1 MLLQAFK
8 VCYSMVAQTPRPV
21 GAYYGAFGCAQRA
34 RFQTLNMPYF
44 GCSHGHVLARSWE
57 AACTDIYAN
66 RRIYN
71 QDKRQPPPYYEYKVA
86 EDHVSG
92 PLQELLVPVNVF
104 QQIRISRVLSKI
116 APQNKIHLR

>member
-1 MLLQAFK
+1 MGPF
-8 VCYSMVAQTPRPV
+8 R
-21 GAYYGAFGCAQRA
+21 CAQRA

-44 GCSHGHVLARSWE
+44 GCSYGQVLARSWE

-66 RRIYN
+66 RRILH
-71 QDKRQPPPYYEYKVA
+71 QDKRQPPPYKVA

-104 QQIRISRVLSKI
+104 PSRVLSKI
-116 APQNKIHLR
+116 APQNRMTSTLNHSKQDGRTERPRRQIL